1 MASGRVTGGDPG
13 RRFGDAD
20 WYVDEPE
27 VRALR
32 RQVGLV
38 TVLLGALALAG
49 CAGNQSQDDLQ
60 ATPNLVAATPAVSP
74 PPTAKPAGTVLPL
87 PGAASGLVADPTSGT
102 LAVAVRK
109 PAELLLFSLADL
121 TRAPRA
127 VPLPGAA
134 AHLSLAAPGGPVLV
148 PVTGADQ
155 VVEVDLPTGTT
166 HGVRVAGGP
175 TSAARFDG
183 KLLVTVPRRNA
194 IDELTGDKVTRTIT
208 GQVNPEQILVAA
220 GKTVML
226 DRIRSAVFDVDAEA
240 GTVGAGLRAGQGAT
254 NAAVD
259 GFGRVLVT
267 DTRTGQLIAFSA
279 DPVLER
285 QSAPAPG
292 VPYGIAVDTH
302 RDLAWVTATKRN
314 EVIGYQLA
322 GNQPV
327 RKYALPTVRQPDS
340 VAVDPAS
347 GRVFV
352 ASADGGGV
360 QVMQP

>member
-1 MASGRVTGGDPG
+1 M
-13 RRFGDAD
+13 
-20 WYVDEPE
+20 
-27 VRALR
+27 R

-38 TVLLGALALAG
+38 TVLLSAVALAG
-49 CAGNQSQDDLQ
+49 CAGNGSQDDLQ
-60 ATPNLVAATPAVSP
+60 ATPNLVAATPAPSP
-74 PPTAKPAGTVLPL
+74 PPTVTPAGTVLPL
-87 PGAASGLVADPTSGT
+87 PSGATGLVTDPTSGT

-109 PAELLLFSLADL
+109 PAELLLYSLADL
-121 TRAPRA
+121 RRAPRT
-127 VPLPGAA
+127 VPLPGTA
-134 AHLSLAAPGGPVLV
+134 AHLSLARPGGPVLV
-148 PVTGADQ
+148 PVPTADQ
-155 VVEVDLPTGTT
+155 VVRVDPATGATQ
-166 HGVRVAGGP
+166 HVPVEGGP
-175 TSAARFDG
+175 TSAATVDG
-183 KLLVTVPRRNA
+183 KLLVTVPKRHA
-194 IDELTGDKVTRTIT
+194 IDELTGNKVTRTIT
-208 GQVNPEQILVAA
+208 GQVNPEQILVTA

-226 DRIRSAVFDVDAEA
+226 DRLRSAVFDVNAVD

-292 VPYGIAVDTH
+292 VPYGIAVDTRH
-302 RDLAWVTATKRN
+302 DIAWVTATELN
-314 EVIGYQLA
+314 QVIGYQLT
-322 GNQPV
+322 GNQPT
-327 RKYALPTVRQPDS
+327 RKFALPTVRQPDS